1 MESGLKYKEAKI
13 YPFSLKEYCSI
24 EFPGYVKDVNKVYN
38 MLGGMESICQAFKD
52 SSVLELRYRPSSPFC
67 HPING
72 EIMKTVNP
80 LLKITRRRKKP
91 KKPGDKPGPW
101 EISYKIVGVVT
112 KVGRFRGMSDY
123 QVIPKFSYDMP
134 KLAKAIKDLD
144 VGKLESFKNITDN
157 NKNELCNIPAPVFTS
172 IEWPQNYGYL
182 QLTSVVKV
190 FVKKKDQEP
199 VLKLINRSK
208 KTKLIIATVDLS
220 DPNCTIPTTPP
231 AAVAA
236 HSKYISSTYI
246 NEIAELFDK
255 RPIWS
260 RIALVNN
267 LSEDSVKRI
276 KQLLPLVS
284 YTVVHGA
291 FRDCWIKYGV
301 DPRISNDFRIY
312 QTMDIRNIKGPR
324 PLNRAKRHNINE
336 SESSK
341 LFLNIS
347 LGQNQPKE
355 NKPKRNVVSHIFNGK
370 VFSGNIIY
378 QLCDLSDSKLKK
390 MVNTKKG
397 LLKEFNDRDG
407 WYSRQQLDKIREEL
421 RKKVQK
427 LLEDNNNNENV
438 DDIESDY
445 EESEEEE
452 EEEEENEA
460 EQSANTTESINK
472 SIKELMKNLSVN
484 NNVDNNNN
492 DMDDDDDDYYNDVFG
507 DDGDSSSDSN

>member
-24 EFPGYVKDVNKVYN
+24 EFPGYVKNIDKVYN

-52 SSVLELRYRPSSPFC
+52 SSVLELRYRPSNPFC

-80 LLKITRRRKKP
+80 LLKITRRRKKA
-91 KKPGDKPGPW
+91 KPGEEPNKW

-144 VGKLESFKNITDN
+144 VEKLESYKNITDN
-157 NKNELCNIPAPVFTS
+157 DKNELCNIPAPVFTS

-220 DPNCTIPTTPP
+220 DPNCKIPTKPP
-231 AAVAA
+231 AAVTA
-236 HSKYISSTYI
+236 HSKYISSNYV
-246 NEIAELFDK
+246 NEIAELFSK

-291 FRDCWIKYGV
+291 FRDCWIKYGI
-301 DPRISNDFRIY
+301 DPRVSNEFRFY

-347 LGQNQPKE
+347 LGQNPPKE

-378 QLCDLSDSKLKK
+378 QLCDLSDPKLKK
-390 MVNTKKG
+390 LVNTKKG
-397 LLKEFNDRDG
+397 LIKEFNDRDG

-427 LLEDNNNNENV
+427 LLEDNNKNENV

-452 EEEEENEA
+452 DEEIEA
-460 EQSANTTESINK
+460 SNTTENINK
-472 SIKELMKNLSVN
+472 SIKELMKNLSGNSN
-484 NNVDNNNN
+484 NENNE
-492 DMDDDDDDYYNDVFG
+492 DDDDDYYNDVFG
-507 DDGDSSSDSN
+507 DDDDSSDSN

>member
-1 MESGLKYKEAKI
+1 MEGGLKYKEAKV

-24 EFPGYVKDVNKVYN
+24 EFPGYVKDINKVYN

-52 SSVLELRYRPSSPFC
+52 SSVLELRYRPTNPFC

-80 LLKITRRRKKP
+80 LLKITRRRKKA
-91 KKPGDKPGPW
+91 KPGEKPNEW
-101 EISYKIVGVVT
+101 EISYKIVGVIT

-123 QVIPKFSYDMP
+123 QVIPKHSYDMP

-144 VGKLESFKNITDN
+144 VEKLESYKNITDN
-157 NKNELCNIPAPVFTS
+157 DKNELCNIPAPVFTS

-220 DPNCTIPTTPP
+220 DPNCRIPTKPP
-231 AAVAA
+231 AAATA
-236 HSKYISSTYI
+236 HSKYISSTYL
-246 NEIAELFDK
+246 NEISELFDK

-284 YTVVHGA
+284 YNVVHGA
-291 FRDCWIKYGV
+291 FRDCWIKYGI
-301 DPRISNDFRIY
+301 DPRISNEYRFY
-312 QTMDIRNIKGPR
+312 QSMDVRNINGPR

-347 LGQNQPKE
+347 LGHNHPKE
-355 NKPKRNVVSHIFNGK
+355 NKPKRNLESHIFNGK

-378 QLCDLSDSKLKK
+378 QLCDLTDVKLKK

-397 LLKEFNDRDG
+397 LLKQFNDRDG
-407 WYSRQQLDKIREEL
+407 WYSRQHLDKIREEL
-421 RKKVQK
+421 RKRVQK

-438 DDIESDY
+438 DDIESDDDY
-445 EESEEEE
+445 EESEED
-452 EEEEENEA
+452 A
-460 EQSANTTESINK
+460 EPSASNTTESINK
-472 SIKELMKNLSVN
+472 SIKELMKNLSSN
-484 NNVDNNNN
+484 STMENTN
-492 DMDDDDDDYYNDVFG
+492 DDDDDDYYNDVFG
-507 DDGDSSSDSN
+507 DDGDSSDSN

>member
-1 MESGLKYKEAKI
+1 
-13 YPFSLKEYCSI
+13 
-24 EFPGYVKDVNKVYN
+24 
-38 MLGGMESICQAFKD
+38 
-52 SSVLELRYRPSSPFC
+52 
-67 HPING
+67 
-72 EIMKTVNP
+72 MKTVNP
-80 LLKITRRRKKP
+80 LLKITRRRKKA
-91 KKPGDKPGPW
+91 KPGEPPNEW

-144 VGKLESFKNITDN
+144 VEKLEKYKNITDN
-157 NKNELCNIPAPVFTS
+157 DKNELCNIPAPVFTS

-220 DPNCTIPTTPP
+220 DPNCNIPTKPP
-231 AAVAA
+231 AAVTA
-236 HSKYISSTYI
+236 HSKYISSNYV
-246 NEIAELFDK
+246 NEIAELFNK

-301 DPRISNDFRIY
+301 DPRVSNEYRFY
-312 QTMDIRNIKGPR
+312 QTMDIRNVKGPR

-347 LGQNQPKE
+347 LGQNPPKE

-378 QLCDLSDSKLKK
+378 QLCDLSDPKLKK
-390 MVNTKKG
+390 IVNTKKG
-397 LLKEFNDRDG
+397 LIKVFNDRDG
-407 WYSRQQLDKIREEL
+407 WYSRQQLDRIREEL

-427 LLEDNNNNENV
+427 LLEDNNKNENV

-452 EEEEENEA
+452 EEEEEEEDIEA
-460 EQSANTTESINK
+460 SNTTENINK
-472 SIKELMKNLSVN
+472 SIKELMKNLSTNSNMEN
-484 NNVDNNNN
+484 N
-492 DMDDDDDDYYNDVFG
+492 DDDDDDYYNDVFG

>member
-1 MESGLKYKEAKI
+1 
-13 YPFSLKEYCSI
+13 
-24 EFPGYVKDVNKVYN
+24 
-38 MLGGMESICQAFKD
+38 
-52 SSVLELRYRPSSPFC
+52 
-67 HPING
+67 
-72 EIMKTVNP
+72 
-80 LLKITRRRKKP
+80 
-91 KKPGDKPGPW
+91 
-101 EISYKIVGVVT
+101 
-112 KVGRFRGMSDY
+112 
-123 QVIPKFSYDMP
+123 
-134 KLAKAIKDLD
+134 
-144 VGKLESFKNITDN
+144 
-157 NKNELCNIPAPVFTS
+157 
-172 IEWPQNYGYL
+172 YL

-190 FVKKKDQEP
+190 FVKKKDEEP

-220 DPNCTIPTTPP
+220 DPNCQIPTKPP
-231 AAVAA
+231 AAATA
-236 HSKYISSTYI
+236 HSKYISSTYV
-246 NEIAELFDK
+246 NEISELFDK

-267 LSEDSVKRI
+267 LSEDSIKRI

-301 DPRISNDFRIY
+301 DPRVSDDFRIY

-347 LGQNQPKE
+347 LERNPPKE
-355 NKPKRNVVSHIFNGK
+355 NKPKRNVISHIFNGK

-378 QLCDLSDSKLKK
+378 QLCDLSDPKLKK

-407 WYSRQQLDKIREEL
+407 WFTRQKLDKIREEL

-427 LLEDNNNNENV
+427 LMEDNNDNENV

-445 EESEEEE
+445 EESEEED
-452 EEEEENEA
+452 NET
-460 EQSANTTESINK
+460 EQSASTTAESINK

-484 NNVDNNNN
+484 NNVENTNEL
-492 DMDDDDDDYYNDVFG
+492 DDDDDDYYNDVFG
-507 DDGDSSSDSN
+507 DDDDSSSDNN